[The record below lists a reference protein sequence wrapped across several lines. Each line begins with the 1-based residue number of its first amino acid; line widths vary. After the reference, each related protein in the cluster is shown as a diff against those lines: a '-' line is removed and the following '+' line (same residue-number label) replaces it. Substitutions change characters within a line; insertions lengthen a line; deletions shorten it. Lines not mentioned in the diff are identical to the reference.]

1 MLDNPFNSNDPLWV
15 TAQHMSPDMML
26 VIIDMVEEWI
36 TTEQPE
42 ISMMDACFLTNNFG
56 VA

>member
-1 MLDNPFNSNDPLWV
+1 VGYRTTYV
-15 TAQHMSPDMML
+15 TRYD
-26 VIIDMVEEWI
+26 VVEEWI